1 MKKSYWL
8 AVYVVLTVVSAVV
21 ASGAPIPWSTSG
33 GGG

>member
-1 MKKSYWL
+1 MKKVYWMV
-8 AVYVVLTVVSAVV
+8 VYVVLTVAAAVV